1 MKLMLKTQML
11 PFHSSNAANA
21 TAVNRYTLFAQYS
34 KDLTQNYDSIFMSR
48 WLKSNSRK
56 RSW

>member
-11 PFHSSNAANA
+11 PFHSSNAAN
-21 TAVNRYTLFAQYS
+21 TTTVNQYTLFAQYS